1 MILQTGMRTD
11 IPAFYTPWFLNRLKA
26 GFVLVRSPYAPQR
39 VTRYSLSPAVVDLI
53 GFCTKNPGPML
64 PHLSVLRPYAGQ
76 HWSVTLTPYGRE
88 IEPHVPPK
96 EQVIEGIRA
105 LSAAVGPASVAWRYD
120 PILLNGTYTE
130 ERHLAE
136 FSRMAAALD
145 GCVEVCIIS
154 FLDLY
159 RKVQRNFP
167 EARAVPAAAR
177 IRLGRAMARIAKSH
191 HMRLKA
197 CAEGDELAP
206 YGVDCSGCMTM
217 EVYEHALHARLS
229 PPPGAVHP
237 DRKECA
243 CYLGGDIG
251 AYDSCGHLCRYCYAN
266 ASPEAVRR
274 NRRLHDPASP
284 FLIGGPLPG
293 DEVRD
298 ARQESWL
305 DGQLHF

>member
-1 MILQTGMRTD
+1 
-11 IPAFYTPWFLNRLKA
+11 
-26 GFVLVRSPYAPQR
+26 
-39 VTRYSLSPAVVDLI
+39 
-53 GFCTKNPGPML
+53 
-64 PHLSVLRPYAGQ
+64 
-76 HWSVTLTPYGRE
+76 
-88 IEPHVPPK
+88 
-96 EQVIEGIRA
+96 
-105 LSAAVGPASVAWRYD
+105 
-120 PILLNGTYTE
+120 
-130 ERHLAE
+130 
-136 FSRMAAALD
+136 MAAALD
-145 GCVEVCIIS
+145 GCVEVCVIS

-229 PPPGAVHP
+229 PPSGAVHP
-237 DRKECA
+237 GRKECA

-284 FLIGGPLPG
+284 FLIGGLLPG

-298 ARQESWL
+298 ARQEKLAGRAASFLRDRGKGGGPCPTKRTRRSRSWRL
-305 DGQLHF
+305 TAPCTPPCRRSTTARRRRWRR